1 MTVAEAM
8 PYAEVIGDPIAQSK
22 SPLIHNFWLE
32 KLDLAAEYRAVRVRA
47 DGLNAYLAT
56 RKIDPAWR
64 GCNVTIPHKQS
75 VIVPLAGVLRS
86 AKQVGAANIV
96 YPSAKGLMGA
106 NSDVDGVLESLDAV
120 SLHRDAGITCL
131 IGAGGAA
138 RAALYALEVAGMRDL
153 RLLARRPERAQQLL
167 DRFGLAASIHGFDD
181 AEAALRNCN
190 TVINASPLG
199 MTGQPHMPSQ
209 VCDAI
214 AHTAADALV
223 LDMVYAPLETALLA
237 RAAAEGRR
245 PVDGLTMLIGQA
257 DLSFQLFFQ
266 AQPPRQ
272 FDAELRAILTA

>member
-75 VIVPLAGVLRS
+75 VMPLVAGVLRS
-86 AKQVGAANIV
+86 ARQVGAANIV
-96 YPSAKGLMGA
+96 YPGARGLTGA
-106 NSDVDGVLESLDAV
+106 NSDVDGVLESLHAAGAQ
-120 SLHRDAGITCL
+120 RDAGITCL

-138 RAALYALEVAGMRDL
+138 RAALYALDVTGFRDL
-153 RLLARRPERAQQLL
+153 RILARRPAKAHELL
-167 DRFGLAASIHGFDD
+167 GRFGMAATVLAMDD
-181 AEAALRNCN
+181 PAALYGAN

-199 MTGQPHMPSQ
+199 MAGQPEMPAAILA
-209 VCDAI
+209 AI
-214 AHTAADALV
+214 ADTAPDALV
-223 LDMVYAPLETALLA
+223 FDMVYAPLETALLA
-237 RAAAEGRR
+237 AARAHARTA
-245 PVDGLTMLIGQA
+245 VDGLTMLIGQA
-257 DLSFQLFFQ
+257 EQAFNLFFQ
-266 AQPPRQ
+266 SQPPREH
-272 FDAELRAILTA
+272 DAELRRLLTL